1 MHRNGYMHRDIKPE
15 NFLLVQSGYD
25 KEILKLADFG
35 LVKSLKDKTLPLTEY
50 VSTRWYR
57 APEIALSSKSYN
69 QSVDVFAIGCLMAEM
84 YLGRPI
90 FPGRT
95 EADQITAIVS
105 VLGTPK

>member
-1 MHRNGYMHRDIKPE
+1 MAYLHKNGYMHRDIKPE

-35 LVKSLKDKTLPLTEY
+35 LVKSFKDKASTLTEY

-69 QSVDVFAIGCLMAEM
+69 
-84 YLGRPI
+84 
-90 FPGRT
+90 
-95 EADQITAIVS
+95 
-105 VLGTPK
+105 